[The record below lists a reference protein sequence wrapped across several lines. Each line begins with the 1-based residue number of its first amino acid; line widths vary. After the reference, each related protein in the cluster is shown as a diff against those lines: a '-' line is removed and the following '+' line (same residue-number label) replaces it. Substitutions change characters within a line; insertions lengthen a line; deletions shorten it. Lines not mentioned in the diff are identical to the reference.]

1 MYSMN
6 SSLSSI
12 EPSIT
17 MKLNTIAKSMK
28 AQGIDVVDL
37 TAGEPDFPT
46 PKEICE
52 AAIDAINQGFTKYT
66 PATGI
71 QELRERIASKLS
83 TENNIPVTAKN
94 IVVTNGAKSA
104 IFGALSAVVNPGDDV
119 IVVAPSWVSYIP
131 QIKLLGARPVVL
143 QANSENNFI
152 PEISKLQEI
161 ANHKTKAIIINSP
174 NNPTGVVYPEEFFK
188 DLVKLAEEKEFYIIS
203 DEIYEKLIYE
213 GRHLSPA
220 SINPEVVITING
232 FSKAYS
238 MTGWRVGYVA
248 ASDPII
254 SSISKFQSHTASNV
268 NSIAQKAALK
278 ALDVN
283 TDYMVEEFRKRR
295 DFLISEF
302 EKINIKFV
310 KPMGA
315 FYFFMDFSDL
325 IGKFSNGKEL
335 KSGFDICETLL
346 KEYKLALVPGEGFE
360 APGFVRLSFAASM
373 ESLEKAVQRL
383 KNFLDS
389 LV

>member
-254 SSISKFQSHTASNV
+254 SNISKFQSHTASNV